1 MKLETI
7 LDALTTGPAHVLRLE
22 GDVKLGQKAN
32 LCIFDLDK
40 EFVIEEDD
48 IKSKSINTPFLGVKC
63 YGKIVANIVNG
74 KMTEMEEM

>member
-1 MKLETI
+1 MYL
-7 LDALTTGPAHVLRLE
+7 
-22 GDVKLGQKAN
+22 
-32 LCIFDLDK
+32 DLDK